1 MKNLFL
7 TLAFVLATSFSFASI
22 NPSNGTPS
30 NEEVAL
36 KVACFDFTLSCGITG
51 TVCGSNTGDMIDA
64 VLFVDDL
71 LC

>member
-7 TLAFVLATSFSFASI
+7 TLAFIFATSFSFAGV
-22 NPSNGTPS
+22 NS
-30 NEEVAL
+30 NETSSSEDV
-36 KVACFDFTLSCGITG
+36 KRACFDFTLSCGIEG
-51 TVCGSNTGDMIDA
+51 TVCGSNAGDMIDA

>member
-7 TLAFVLATSFSFASI
+7 TLAFVLATSFSFAGV
-22 NPSNGTPS
+22 NSNQTAS
-30 NEEVAL
+30 NKEVAL

-51 TVCGSNTGDMIDA
+51 TVCGGNTGNMIDA
-64 VLFVDDL
+64 VLFADDL

>member
-7 TLAFVLATSFSFASI
+7 TLAFVFATSFSFAGI
-22 NPSNGTPS
+22 NSSNGTS
-30 NEEVAL
+30 SSEDVVL
-36 KVACFDFTLSCGITG
+36 RACFDFTLSCGIGG